1 MKIIGLCGGSGSG
14 KGTVSRMFER
24 YGFAYI
30 DTDGVYHGIT
40 SYLSPCLSE
49 LKEHFGEDI
58 IKDGALCR
66 SVLRDKIFSSLDKEK
81 SLSLLNEI
89 THKHILKETLCL
101 IDKLDKNS
109 VPAVLIDAPVLY
121 ESGFDSLCDSVIA
134 VLADTDVRIQR
145 IIERDGID
153 RERAVSRISSQLP
166 DSELMQRADYTV
178 INNGDLISL
187 ENEVRRVAEKI
198 LND

>member
-14 KGTVSRMFER
+14 KGTVSRMFAR
-24 YGFAYI
+24 HGFAYI
-30 DTDGVYHGIT
+30 DTDEVYHAIT
-40 SYLSPCLSE
+40 SYLSPCLLE

-58 IKDGALCR
+58 IKDESLCR
-66 SVLRDKIFSSLDKEK
+66 SVLRDKIFSSPDKEK
-81 SLSLLNEI
+81 FLSLLNKI

-109 VPAVLIDAPVLY
+109 VFAVLIDAPVLY

-134 VLADTDVRIQR
+134 VLADTEVRVER
-145 IIERDGID
+145 IMERDGID
-153 RERAVSRISSQLP
+153 KERAVARISSQLP
-166 DSELMQRADYTV
+166 ESELKRRADYTI

-187 ENEVRRVAEKI
+187 ENEVRRIAEKI